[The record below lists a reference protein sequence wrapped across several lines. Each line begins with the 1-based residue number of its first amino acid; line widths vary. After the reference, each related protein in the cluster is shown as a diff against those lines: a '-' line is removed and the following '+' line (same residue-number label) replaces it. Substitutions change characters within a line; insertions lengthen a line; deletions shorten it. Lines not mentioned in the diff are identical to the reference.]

1 MNRRIEG
8 IAQCVILA
16 AFFALGVAAVVA
28 SVATGKW
35 WMLLIGVASLVFSRM
50 YYKEI
55 ERDVRNK
62 RLQEKGRS
70 NFED

>member
-28 SVATGKW
+28 SVATGKR
-35 WMLLIGVASLVFSRM
+35 WMLLIGVAFSRM